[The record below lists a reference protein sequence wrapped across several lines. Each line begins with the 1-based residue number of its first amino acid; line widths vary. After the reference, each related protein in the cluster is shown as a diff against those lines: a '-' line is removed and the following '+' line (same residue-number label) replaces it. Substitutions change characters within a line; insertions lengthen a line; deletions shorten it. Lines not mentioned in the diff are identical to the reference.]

1 LALPGKAPTARSTRI
16 VSPGVPRYRPIDG
29 PQTTPEVRVTRTA
42 VVSREDQLAELTAQH
57 RELEARLKD
66 LDKHLALTPTEQV
79 EYARLK
85 KEKLRTKDRIFRLRA
100 SS

>member
-1 LALPGKAPTARSTRI
+1 MLGA
-16 VSPGVPRYRPIDG
+16 PRYRRFTG

-42 VVSREDQLAELTAQH
+42 AVSTEDQLTELTAQH

-66 LDKHLALTPTEQV
+66 LDKHLALTPSEQV

-85 KEKLRTKDRIFRLRA
+85 KEKLRTKDRIFRLRVT
-100 SS
+100 S